1 MFILLIFCS
10 ILQDKIFGNIFDY
23 IFTIKKITMKKL
35 FIVAAFLFSVPFFGQ
50 TVLDKFENQ
59 DDVTAILVNKKMF
72 ELMGKVETNTKDAQD
87 LLSLAKKLESLKVFM
102 TSNTS
107 KGNELKKASEK
118 LIKSSNLEELMKV
131 IDKGRE
137 VQVFVKTEVGNENI
151 RELLMVIEGSDTQQS
166 VLMYLKGNFSLAEV
180 SVLTDKLKIPGG
192 DVLKE
197 GSKK

>member
-1 MFILLIFCS
+1 
-10 ILQDKIFGNIFDY
+10 
-23 IFTIKKITMKKL
+23 MKHF
-35 FIVAAFLFSVPFFGQ
+35 FIVIALFFVVPFFGQ

-107 KGNELKKASEK
+107 KGTELKKASEK
-118 LIKSSNLEELMKV
+118 LVKSSSLDALMKV
-131 IDKGRE
+131 TEKGRD
-137 VQVFVKTEVGNENI
+137 VQVFVKTDVGNDNI
-151 RELLMVIEGSDTQQS
+151 REFLMIIEGSNTQQS
-166 VLMYLKGNFSLAEV
+166 VLMYLKGDFSLSEV

-192 DVLKE
+192 DILKE

>member
-1 MFILLIFCS
+1 
-10 ILQDKIFGNIFDY
+10 
-23 IFTIKKITMKKL
+23 MKKL

>member
-1 MFILLIFCS
+1 
-10 ILQDKIFGNIFDY
+10 
-23 IFTIKKITMKKL
+23 MKKL
-35 FIVAAFLFSVPFFGQ
+35 FIVAAFLFSVQFFGQ

>member
-1 MFILLIFCS
+1 
-10 ILQDKIFGNIFDY
+10 
-23 IFTIKKITMKKL
+23 MKHF
-35 FIVAAFLFSVPFFGQ
+35 FIVIALFFVVPFFGQ

-59 DDVTAILVNKKMF
+59 DDVTAILINKKMF

-107 KGNELKKASEK
+107 KGTELKKASEK
-118 LIKSSNLEELMKV
+118 LIKLSNLDALMKV
-131 IDKGRE
+131 IENGRD
-137 VQVFVKTEVGNENI
+137 VQVFVKTDVGNDNI
-151 RELLMVIEGSDTQQS
+151 REFLMIIEGSNTQQS
-166 VLMYLKGNFSLAEV
+166 VLMYLKGDFSLSEV

-192 DVLKE
+192 DILKE

>member
-1 MFILLIFCS
+1 MW
-10 ILQDKIFGNIFDY
+10 
-23 IFTIKKITMKKL
+23 
-35 FIVAAFLFSVPFFGQ
+35 
-50 TVLDKFENQ
+50 
-59 DDVTAILVNKKMF
+59 
-72 ELMGKVETNTKDAQD
+72 KVETNTKDAQD

-137 VQVFVKTEVGNENI
+137 VQVFVKTDVGNDNI

-166 VLMYLKGNFSLAEV
+166 VLMYLKGNFSLSEV
-180 SVLTDKLKIPGG
+180 AVLTDKLKIPGG

>member
-1 MFILLIFCS
+1 
-10 ILQDKIFGNIFDY
+10 
-23 IFTIKKITMKKL
+23 MKHF
-35 FIVAAFLFSVPFFGQ
+35 FIVIAFFFVVPFFGQ

-107 KGNELKKASEK
+107 KGTELKKASEK
-118 LIKSSNLEELMKV
+118 LVKSSSLDALMKV
-131 IDKGRE
+131 TEKGRD
-137 VQVFVKTEVGNENI
+137 VQVFVKTDVGNDNI
-151 RELLMVIEGSDTQQS
+151 REFLMIIEGSNTQQS
-166 VLMYLKGNFSLAEV
+166 VLMYLKGDFSLSEV

-192 DVLKE
+192 DILKE

>member
-1 MFILLIFCS
+1 
-10 ILQDKIFGNIFDY
+10 
-23 IFTIKKITMKKL
+23 MKHF
-35 FIVAAFLFSVPFFGQ
+35 FIVIAFFFVVPFFGQ

-107 KGNELKKASEK
+107 KGTELKKASEK
-118 LIKSSNLEELMKV
+118 LVKSSSLDALTKV
-131 IDKGRE
+131 TEKGRD
-137 VQVFVKTEVGNENI
+137 VQVFVKTDVGNDNI
-151 RELLMVIEGSDTQQS
+151 REFLMIIEGSNTQQS
-166 VLMYLKGNFSLAEV
+166 VLMYLKGDFSLSEV

-192 DVLKE
+192 DILKE